1 MGLGNVQQLLAP
13 NVNSQI
19 NNNLNGI
26 LAGGISTVPG
36 SQKINDLSKELN
48 SG

>member
-1 MGLGNVQQLLAP
+1 MGLGNVQQLLSP
-13 NVNSQI
+13 GVNSQI

-26 LAGGISTVPG
+26 LAAGISTLPG
-36 SQKINDLSKELN
+36 AQKINDLSKELN